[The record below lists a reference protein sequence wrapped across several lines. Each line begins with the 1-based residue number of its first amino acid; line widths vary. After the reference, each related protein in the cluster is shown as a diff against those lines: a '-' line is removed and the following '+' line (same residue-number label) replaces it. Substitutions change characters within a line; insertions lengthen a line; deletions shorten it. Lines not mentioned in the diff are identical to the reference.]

1 MHLVKNAQEREKL
14 QETPT
19 IGNIATV
26 AGVYSDGIALILP
39 GDTEATE
46 KHYPYNA
53 STAYP
58 ASLSRLA
65 ATTLTKT
72 ASNGCATRWTWR
84 EG

>member
-39 GDTEATE
+39 GDRKA
-46 KHYPYNA
+46 
-53 STAYP
+53 
-58 ASLSRLA
+58 LSI
-65 ATTLTKT
+65 
-72 ASNGCATRWTWR
+72 
-84 EG
+84 